1 MKPAES
7 SKLRDNVTGTCTT
20 ATNTTNAYVTLD
32 LYEYVHVVS
41 VTMAATVAG
50 LFIYNTAQTYPR
62 NRSLMLNE
70 HMLFKYMKHVLQ
82 KLKYLT

>member
-1 MKPAES
+1 MIPAES

-62 NRSLMLNE
+62 NRSLNE

-82 KLKYLT
+82 KLKCLT

>member
-20 ATNTTNAYVTLD
+20 ATITTNAYVTLD

-41 VTMAATVAG
+41 VTMAATVSG
-50 LFIYNTAQTYPR
+50 LFTIAY
-62 NRSLMLNE
+62 
-70 HMLFKYMKHVLQ
+70 
-82 KLKYLT
+82 YLSILLPISRYENI